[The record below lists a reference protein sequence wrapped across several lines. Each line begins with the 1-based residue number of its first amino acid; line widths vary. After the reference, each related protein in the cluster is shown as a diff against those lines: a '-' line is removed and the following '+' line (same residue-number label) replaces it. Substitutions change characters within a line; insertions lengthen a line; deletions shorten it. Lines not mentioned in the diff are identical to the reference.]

1 LKISKIIHKKT
12 TLIFT
17 TKGIYEK
24 FALSNE
30 FLIYIKNGFKA
41 LKDKINSIEKS
52 AGIYFDDNK

>member
-17 TKGIYEK
+17 PKGIYEK

-30 FLIYIKNGFKA
+30 FLIYKKDGFKA
-41 LKDKINSIEKS
+41 LKDKINSLEKS
-52 AGIYFDDNK
+52 ASINLDDNK